1 MQKTNFSRIVLQLN
15 NIFFGFLSDTWRI
28 KSIGLI
34 SVLTGYFLFANFLTK
49 FISEGKNELIMVP
62 IIIVF
67 IEIIVRIKPAASSKF
82 FYLWTV
88 VDKLRIGAI
97 YAVILEAFKL
107 GSQTTLLLLQLDKQ
121 ILELSQLKL
130 IYLKI

>member
-1 MQKTNFSRIVLQLN
+1 MQKTNFSRITSYLN
-15 NIFFGFLSDTWRI
+15 NLFFGFLSDTWRS
-28 KSIGLI
+28 KSIALI

-67 IEIIVRIKPAASSKF
+67 IEIIIRIKPSSNSKF
-82 FYLWTV
+82 YNIWVV

-107 GSQTTLLLLQLDKQ
+107 GS
-121 ILELSQLKL
+121 
-130 IYLKI
+130 

>member
-1 MQKTNFSRIVLQLN
+1 MQKTKFSKINFQLN
-15 NIFFGFLSDTWRI
+15 NLFFGFLSDTWRS

-67 IEIIVRIKPAASSKF
+67 IEIIIRIKPPSSSR
-82 FYLWTV
+82 FYDLWSV
-88 VDKLRIGAI
+88 IDKLRIGEI

-107 GSQTTLLLLQLDKQ
+107 GS
-121 ILELSQLKL
+121 
-130 IYLKI
+130 

>member
-1 MQKTNFSRIVLQLN
+1 MQKTNFSRITYQLN
-15 NIFFGFLSDTWRI
+15 NLFFGFLSNTWKT

-34 SVLTGYFLFANFLTK
+34 SVLIGYFLFANFLTK

-62 IIIVF
+62 IIFFV
-67 IEIIVRIKPAASSKF
+67 IEIIIRVKPATSSKF
-82 FYLWTV
+82 YYLWTV

-107 GSQTTLLLLQLDKQ
+107 GS
-121 ILELSQLKL
+121 
-130 IYLKI
+130 

>member
-1 MQKTNFSRIVLQLN
+1 MQKTNFSRITYQLN
-15 NIFFGFLSDTWRI
+15 NLFFGILSDTWRT

-34 SVLTGYFLFANFLTK
+34 YVFTGYFLFANFLTK

-67 IEIIVRIKPAASSKF
+67 IEIIIRIKPSSNSR
-82 FYLWTV
+82 FYDLWSV
-88 VDKLRIGAI
+88 IDKLRIGAI

-107 GSQTTLLLLQLDKQ
+107 GS
-121 ILELSQLKL
+121 
-130 IYLKI
+130 

>member
-1 MQKTNFSRIVLQLN
+1 MQKTNFSRITYQLN
-15 NIFFGFLSDTWRI
+15 NALFGFLRDTWRS

-34 SVLTGYFLFANFLTK
+34 SVLTCYFLFANFITK

-67 IEIIVRIKPAASSKF
+67 IEIIIRIKPSSSSK
-82 FYLWTV
+82 YYDLWSL

-107 GSQTTLLLLQLDKQ
+107 GS
-121 ILELSQLKL
+121 
-130 IYLKI
+130 

>member
-1 MQKTNFSRIVLQLN
+1 MQKTNFSRITYQLN
-15 NIFFGFLSDTWRI
+15 NLLFGFLSDTWRS

-62 IIIVF
+62 IIIVI
-67 IEIIVRIKPAASSKF
+67 IEIIIRTKPSSGSKF
-82 FYLWTV
+82 YHLWSV

-107 GSQTTLLLLQLDKQ
+107 GS
-121 ILELSQLKL
+121 
-130 IYLKI
+130 

>member
-1 MQKTNFSRIVLQLN
+1 MQKTNFSRITYHLN
-15 NIFFGFLSDTWRI
+15 NLFFGFLSNTWKT

-34 SVLTGYFLFANFLTK
+34 SVLIGYFLFANFLTK

-62 IIIVF
+62 IIIFV
-67 IEIIVRIKPAASSKF
+67 IEIIIRVKPATSSKF
-82 FYLWTV
+82 YYLWTV

-107 GSQTTLLLLQLDKQ
+107 GS
-121 ILELSQLKL
+121 
-130 IYLKI
+130 

>member
-1 MQKTNFSRIVLQLN
+1 MQKTNFSRLTYQLN
-15 NIFFGFLSDTWRI
+15 KLLFGFLSDTWRS

-67 IEIIVRIKPAASSKF
+67 IEIIIRIKPSSSSKF
-82 FYLWTV
+82 YDLWSV
-88 VDKLRIGAI
+88 VDKIRIGAI
-97 YAVILEAFKL
+97 YAIILEAFKL
-107 GSQTTLLLLQLDKQ
+107 GS
-121 ILELSQLKL
+121 
-130 IYLKI
+130 

>member
-1 MQKTNFSRIVLQLN
+1 MQKTNFSRFTYQFN
-15 NIFFGFLSDTWRI
+15 NLFFGFLSDTCRT
-28 KSIGLI
+28 KSIALI

-49 FISEGKNELIMVP
+49 FISEGKNELVMVP

-67 IEIIVRIKPAASSKF
+67 IEIIIRIKPDASSRF
-82 FYLWTV
+82 YYLWTI

-107 GSQTTLLLLQLDKQ
+107 GS
-121 ILELSQLKL
+121 
-130 IYLKI
+130 

>member
-1 MQKTNFSRIVLQLN
+1 MQKTNFLRITSQLN
-15 NIFFGFLSDTWRI
+15 NLLFGFLSDSWRS

-67 IEIIVRIKPAASSKF
+67 IEIIIRIKPPSSSR
-82 FYLWTV
+82 FYDLWSV
-88 VDKLRIGAI
+88 IDKLRIGAI

-107 GSQTTLLLLQLDKQ
+107 GS
-121 ILELSQLKL
+121 
-130 IYLKI
+130 

>member
-1 MQKTNFSRIVLQLN
+1 MQKTNFSRISYQLN
-15 NIFFGFLSDTWRI
+15 KLFFGFLSDTWKS
-28 KSIGLI
+28 KSITLI

-62 IIIVF
+62 IIILF
-67 IEIIVRIKPAASSKF
+67 IEIIIRIKPSSSSKIY
-82 FYLWTV
+82 YLWSI

-107 GSQTTLLLLQLDKQ
+107 GS
-121 ILELSQLKL
+121 
-130 IYLKI
+130 

>member
-1 MQKTNFSRIVLQLN
+1 MQKTNFSRITFQLN
-15 NIFFGFLSDTWRI
+15 NLFLGFLSDTWKS
-28 KSIGLI
+28 KSISI
-34 SVLTGYFLFANFLTK
+34 IAVLTGYFLFANFITK

-67 IEIIVRIKPAASSKF
+67 IEIIIRIKPSESSKF
-82 FYLWTV
+82 YYLWTV

-107 GSQTTLLLLQLDKQ
+107 GS
-121 ILELSQLKL
+121 
-130 IYLKI
+130 

>member
-1 MQKTNFSRIVLQLN
+1 MQKTNFLRISSQLN
-15 NIFFGFLSDTWRI
+15 NFLFGFLSDSWRS

-62 IIIVF
+62 IIILF
-67 IEIIVRIKPAASSKF
+67 IEIIIRIKPSSSSR
-82 FYLWTV
+82 FYDLWSV
-88 VDKLRIGAI
+88 IDKLRIGAI

-107 GSQTTLLLLQLDKQ
+107 GS
-121 ILELSQLKL
+121 
-130 IYLKI
+130 

>member
-1 MQKTNFSRIVLQLN
+1 MQKTNFLRISSQLN
-15 NIFFGFLSDTWRI
+15 NLLFGFLSDSWRS

-62 IIIVF
+62 IIIFF
-67 IEIIVRIKPAASSKF
+67 IEIIIRIKPSSSSR
-82 FYLWTV
+82 FYDLWSII
-88 VDKLRIGAI
+88 DKLRIGAI

-107 GSQTTLLLLQLDKQ
+107 GS
-121 ILELSQLKL
+121 
-130 IYLKI
+130 